1 MEFELES
8 EKVPCHEDFAFIT
21 RVSISISTNHNPVNL
36 LPGGQWTLSSDPTK
50 DDEDFYYMIM
60 INTFV

>member
-21 RVSISISTNHNPVNL
+21 RVSISISTNHNPVL
-36 LPGGQWTLSSDPTK
+36 LPGRQWTLSSDPTK
-50 DDEDFYYMIM
+50 DDEDLYCMIM